1 MKIVVIGAGKVG
13 RALTEQL
20 VREGHNIVVVD
31 ISPEIIAG
39 IENSFDVIGVVG
51 NGASQGIQQEAGV
64 QTSDLVISV
73 TSSDEVNILCCFVAH
88 QLGAPKTI
96 ARVRN
101 PEYRSQLE
109 MIKDEL
115 GLSMIVNPERSAALE
130 ASRIL
135 RFPSAND
142 IESFCRGHVELVEY
156 HIEEDS
162 PLCGL
167 QLSRLQDT
175 YKVKILVCV
184 VRRGEEILIPNGD
197 FVLRAGDKI
206 NITASPENISL
217 FFKAIGNL
225 RQPVRSVMIV
235 GGSVMAYHLA
245 HILLSMGIRVKIID
259 EHEER
264 CAELAEELPK
274 ADIVCADATSRDL
287 LVEEGITDYDAF
299 VALTGFDEMNIIFG
313 MYAKAK
319 QVPKVVVKVNH
330 ISFPE
335 VFEQSGIQSIITPK
349 LITAE
354 RISTYVRAMQNSAGH
369 STVQSLRRIVDNQV
383 EALEFVI
390 HGGDR
395 YIGTPLRELPL
406 RKNIL
411 IAAIVRRGQTII
423 PGGSDSMEKG
433 DSIVVIATN
442 GVISEL
448 DDIFR

>member
-20 VREGHNIVVVD
+20 VKEGHDIVVVD
-31 ISPEIIAG
+31 RNPEIIAD
-39 IENSFDVIGVVG
+39 IQNSFDVIGVVG
-51 NGASQGIQQEAGV
+51 NGASEDIQREADV
-64 QTSDLVISV
+64 QTSDLAISV

-101 PEYRSQLE
+101 PEYRNQLE

-115 GLSMIVNPERSAALE
+115 GLSMIVNPERAAALE

-142 IESFCRGHVELVEY
+142 IELFCRGHVELVEY
-156 HIEEDS
+156 LLEEDS

-167 QLSRLQDT
+167 QLRRLFGE
-175 YKVKILVCV
+175 YKIKILVCV
-184 VRRGEEILIPNGD
+184 VRRGEEVIVPDGE
-197 FVLRAGDKI
+197 FTLRAGDRI
-206 NITASPENISL
+206 HITASPENISS
-217 FFKAIGNL
+217 FFKAIGSL
-225 RQPVRSVMIV
+225 REPVRSVMII
-235 GGSVMAYHLA
+235 GGSWMAYHLA
-245 HILLSMGIRVKIID
+245 HIMLSMGVHVKII
-259 EHEER
+259 EGNEER
-264 CAELAEELPK
+264 CAELAEDLPK
-274 ADIVCADATSRDL
+274 ADIVCADATRKNL
-287 LVEEGITDYDAF
+287 LIEEGILDCDAF

-369 STVQSLRRIVDNQV
+369 STVQSLRRIADSQV

-390 HGGDR
+390 HSDNR
-395 YIGTPLRELPL
+395 YIGTSFRDLPL

-433 DSIVVIATN
+433 DSVVVIAAIGT
-442 GVISEL
+442 ISEL

>member
-13 RALTEQL
+13 RALMEQL
-20 VREGHNIVVVD
+20 VKEGHDIVVVD
-31 ISPEIIAG
+31 SNPEVIAT
-39 IENSFDVIGVVG
+39 IQNSFDVIGVVG
-51 NGASQGIQQEAGV
+51 NGAGEGIQREAGV
-64 QTSDLVISV
+64 QASDLVISV

-88 QLGAPKTI
+88 QIGAPKTI

-101 PEYRSQLE
+101 PEYRNQLE

-115 GLSMIVNPERSAALE
+115 GLSMIVNPERAAALE

-135 RFPSAND
+135 RFPSASD
-142 IESFCRGHVELVEY
+142 IESFCRGHVELVESY
-156 HIEEDS
+156 IEEGS
-162 PLCGL
+162 PLDGLQLCGL
-167 QLSRLQDT
+167 YEKYNIR
-175 YKVKILVCV
+175 ILICV
-184 VRRGEEILIPNGD
+184 VRRGEEIIIPNGD
-197 FVLRAGDKI
+197 FVLHGGDKI
-206 NITASPENISL
+206 SITASPENISS
-217 FFKAIGNL
+217 FFKAIGSL
-225 RQPVRSVMIV
+225 RQPVRNVIIV
-235 GGSVMAYHLA
+235 GGSMMAYHLG
-245 HILLSMGIRVKIID
+245 HIMLSMGARVKII
-259 EHEER
+259 EAREER
-264 CAELAEELPK
+264 CAELAESLPK
-274 ADIVCADATSRDL
+274 ADIVCADATNKDL
-287 LVEEGITDYDAF
+287 LLEEGITDCDAF
-299 VALTGFDEMNIIFG
+299 VALTGFDEMNLIFG

-335 VFEQSGIQSIITPK
+335 VFESSGIQSIITPK

-383 EALEFVI
+383 EALEFVV

-395 YIGTPLRELPL
+395 YSGIPLRNLPF
-406 RKNIL
+406 RKGIL

-423 PGGSDSMEKG
+423 PGGSDCMEKG

>member
-20 VREGHNIVVVD
+20 VKEGHDIVVVD
-31 ISPEIIAG
+31 RNPEIIAD
-39 IENSFDVIGVVG
+39 IQNSFDVIGVVG
-51 NGASQGIQQEAGV
+51 NGASEDIQREADV
-64 QTSDLVISV
+64 QTSDLAISV
-73 TSSDEVNILCCFVAH
+73 TSSDEVNILCCFVAR

-142 IESFCRGHVELVEY
+142 IELFCRGHVELVEY
-156 HIEEDS
+156 LLEEDS

-167 QLSRLQDT
+167 QLCRLYEE

-184 VRRGEEILIPNGD
+184 VRRGGEIIIPNGD
-197 FVLRAGDKI
+197 FVLRGGDKI
-206 NITASPENISL
+206 SITASPENISS
-217 FFKAIGNL
+217 FFKAIGSL
-225 RQPVRSVMIV
+225 REPVRSVMIV
-235 GGSVMAYHLA
+235 GGSMMAYHLA
-245 HILLSMGIRVKIID
+245 HIMLSTGVRVKII
-259 EHEER
+259 EESEER
-264 CAELAEELPK
+264 CAELAEDLPK
-274 ADIVCADATSRDL
+274 ADIVCADATGRDL
-287 LVEEGITDYDAF
+287 LIEEGILDCDAF
-299 VALTGFDEMNIIFG
+299 IALTGFDEMNIIFG

-319 QVPKVVVKVNH
+319 RVPKVVVKVNH

-349 LITAE
+349 LIAAE
-354 RISTYVRAMQNSAGH
+354 RISTYVRAMENSAGH

-390 HGGDR
+390 HGDNG
-395 YIGTPLRELPL
+395 YIEIPFKELPL
-406 RKNIL
+406 RTGIL
-411 IAAIVRRGQTII
+411 IAAIIRKGQTII
-423 PGGSDSMEKG
+423 PYGSDSMEKG
-433 DSIVVIATN
+433 DSVVVIAPN
-442 GVISEL
+442 GTISEL

>member
-31 ISPEIIAG
+31 SRTEIIAG
-39 IENSFDVIGVVG
+39 IENSFDVMGVVG
-51 NGASQGIQQEAGV
+51 NGASQSIQEEAGV

-101 PEYRSQLE
+101 PEYRNQLE
-109 MIKDEL
+109 MMKDEL

-156 HIEEDS
+156 HIGEDS

-167 QLSRLQDT
+167 KLSRLQET
-175 YKVKILVCV
+175 YKVRILVCV
-184 VRRGEEILIPNGD
+184 VRRGDEILIPNGD
-197 FVLRAGDKI
+197 FVLEARDTI

-235 GGSVMAYHLA
+235 GGSMMAYHLA
-245 HILLSMGIRVKIID
+245 HILLSMGIRVKIIED
-259 EHEER
+259 REDS
-264 CAELAEELPK
+264 CAELAEDLPK
-274 ADIVCADATSRDL
+274 ADIVCADATGKDL
-287 LVEEGITDYDAF
+287 LVEEGITDFDAF

-335 VFEQSGIQSIITPK
+335 VFEKSGIQSIITPK
-349 LITAE
+349 LIAAE
-354 RISTYVRAMQNSAGH
+354 RITAYVRAMQNSAGH
-369 STVQSLRRIVDNQV
+369 STVQSMRRIVDNQA
-383 EALEFVI
+383 EALEFVV
-390 HGGDR
+390 HSGDR
-395 YIGTPLRELPL
+395 YSGVPLRDLPF
-406 RKNIL
+406 RKGIL